1 MKASN
6 EGISGKPGLIE
17 RHPALS
23 RYVLFRVKWSFPP
36 RNESIYAPSLNS
48 SLHMTNLKRTH
59 IILHL
64 CPLPLQT
71 LLYALLAVT
80 LLAGPSAGQT
90 NPPHRRALLI
100 GISNYATFHQQDMT
114 PLFPDLN
121 CNEDLT
127 RIQAALT
134 KTFQFD
140 PNPAKGEIVVLK
152 TPAQTTR
159 QAILDALDRLAA
171 ETKSGDI
178 VYIHYSGHGSRLP
191 DATKPDG
198 YETTIVP
205 ADYGNDQSNE
215 ITGRELGAELAKLK
229 ANHPGQ
235 IIFSFDCCH
244 SGTATRG
251 SAKMRGLS
259 DAQYAAWYKKWHKGV
274 APPVSGVPHGP
285 RTQLADSPMPDLQG
299 PGCVILSACANDQS
313 AFETTEDGKDM
324 GRLSYVLAQVLSQA
338 GPRTTYHQIY
348 DQVRAQFTQKFID
361 QSPQLDGDP
370 NSFLLGGTAREA
382 PASIM
387 VTVAAPGHYKL
398 DAGSLQGMTVGSE
411 FALYD
416 KDASELSS
424 SQLLTEAKITAL
436 DLTSADLSLIIG
448 GKPSIKEG
456 NLGLKAGKSDFFET
470 RLSGGHAVELC
481 HHYDSPPLTLDA
493 GSVQRALPTLAGAIL
508 AKLTDPAR
516 GLKLVHTTLLPGEK
530 PDILLTRAEDK
541 ARGTAELDLVR
552 GDTGYVLGSL
562 DETKDLPTQIYN
574 ALQTEARYRYAVG
587 LGQNQAGLNRDYHIA
602 LRLVPA
608 EVKRDGDG
616 HIVFNRDQVFSNKVF
631 NATHGPDNSVLHV
644 GDYFTIE
651 VQNTSATPL
660 FFTILDLGS
669 NGDISQ
675 PWPSPRDAAQT
686 NILLPTDPGQWVK
699 LWRGSDKTQP
709 ALYHATSADPH
720 EIYKAIATD
729 QYVSFKA
736 LRSRGTDRGPES
748 PFNDLFGPS
757 VDDGV
762 RGTSDAEPVDPG
774 SWTAAT
780 DLFQVMSL

>member
-1 MKASN
+1 M
-6 EGISGKPGLIE
+6 I
-17 RHPALS
+17 LS
-23 RYVLFRVKWSFPP
+23 
-36 RNESIYAPSLNS
+36 
-48 SLHMTNLKRTH
+48 
-59 IILHL
+59 L
-64 CPLPLQT
+64 CPLPLRAF
-71 LLYALLAVT
+71 LYALLAVT
-80 LLAGPSAGQT
+80 MLAEPSAGQA
-90 NPPHRRALLI
+90 NPPHRHALLI
-100 GISNYATFHQQDMT
+100 GISNYAAFHQQDIT

-127 RIQAALT
+127 RIQAALI

-140 PNPAKGEIVVLK
+140 TSPEKGEIVVLK

-171 ETKSGDI
+171 DTKGGDI

-205 ADYGNDQSNE
+205 SDYKNDQSNE
-215 ITGRELGAELAKLK
+215 ITGRELGAELAKLR
-229 ANHPGQ
+229 ADHPGQ
-235 IIFSFDCCH
+235 IVFSFDCCH

-259 DAQYAAWYKKWHKGV
+259 DTQYAAWYKKWHNGA
-274 APPVSGVPHGP
+274 APPAPRVPGGP
-285 RTQLADSPMPDLQG
+285 GTPLADPLMPDLQG
-299 PGCVILSACANDQS
+299 PGCVIFSACANDQS
-313 AFETTEDGKDM
+313 AFEATDNGKDI

-338 GPRTTYHQIY
+338 GPRTTYQQIY
-348 DQVRAQFTQKFID
+348 DQVRAQFTQKFAD

-370 NSFLLGGTAREA
+370 NSFLLGGTARET
-382 PASIM
+382 PAFIL

-424 SQLLTEAKITAL
+424 GHMLAEAKITAL

-448 GKPSIKEG
+448 GNPRLDEG
-456 NLGLKAGKSDFFET
+456 NLGPKEGKSDSLET
-470 RLSGGHAVELC
+470 RFNGGHAVELR
-481 HHYDSPPLTLDA
+481 HHYASPPLTLDA
-493 GSVQRALPTLAGAIL
+493 GSVQRAVPTLAGAIL
-508 AKLTDPAR
+508 AKLSDPAQ
-516 GLKLVHTTLLPGEK
+516 GLKLVRTTLLPGEK
-530 PDILLTRAEDK
+530 PDISLTRAEYK
-541 ARGTAELDLVR
+541 VRGTAELDLVR
-552 GDTGYVLGSL
+552 GDTGYVLEPL

-574 ALQTEARYRYAVG
+574 ALQREARYRYVVG
-587 LGQNQAGLNRDYHIA
+587 LGQNQAGLNRGYHVA

-616 HIVFNRDQVFSNKVF
+616 HFVFDHDQAFSHKVF
-631 NATHGPDNSVLHV
+631 NDKLGPDKPGPDKPGADNSVLHV

-651 VQNTSATPL
+651 VQNTGTTPL
-660 FFTILDLGS
+660 FFTVLDLGS
-669 NGDISQ
+669 DGNISQ

-686 NILLPTDPGQWVK
+686 NVLLPTDPGQWVK

-748 PFNDLFGPS
+748 PFSDLFGPA
-757 VDDGV
+757 VDNGV
-762 RGTSDAEPVDPG
+762 RGTSDADPVDPG

-780 DLFQVMSL
+780 YLFQVLNSASRP